1 MEALE
6 CAAKESKSEFSVNAN
21 KRFTRRPF
29 GCISIPKWSW
39 KVCGQKQQKNNWVT
53 MPTRRGFLKS
63 VSGTAAGILFVGC
76 DCVNSLASLALNPWQ
91 SSSDLGNP
99 RKRREVSVAGR
110 RVKVIDVH
118 AHVRV
123 PEAWD
128 LVKDRVGREGRP
140 GDAAQATSDNAGNIH
155 NDVEKRLAD
164 MDEMGVDVQVVS
176 INPFWYW
183 ADVDLSRKLIHL
195 QNEKIAEFCAGHP
208 DRFLGLGSVA
218 LQHPALAIEQMDEGV
233 TKLGMRGFA
242 IAGSVNGDD
251 LSAAKFHPFWAKAQE
266 LDTLIFIHPQ
276 SAGQPID
283 DRRLQGNGFLDNV
296 IGHPL
301 ETTLALTHLIQDG
314 TLDLFPNLK
323 ICAAHGGGYLPSYS
337 GRNDQCLTAYPQ
349 FCKPLKKPPSEYLKQ
364 LYFDSVLFT
373 PEDMRHLVAVVGA
386 SQVVVGTDYP
396 TKWNRTPVDRIFDT
410 PGLSDADRT
419 AIFSGT
425 LAKLLKVK
433 V

>member
-1 MEALE
+1 M
-6 CAAKESKSEFSVNAN
+6 N
-21 KRFTRRPF
+21 
-29 GCISIPKWSW
+29 
-39 KVCGQKQQKNNWVT
+39 

-63 VSGTAAGILFVGC
+63 VPGALAGIYFAGC
-76 DCVNSLASLALNPWQ
+76 DCVNSSASLSMPPWQ
-91 SSSDLGNP
+91 SSAAPGTS

-140 GDAAQATSDNAGNIH
+140 GDAAQAAPENAGNIH

-164 MDEMGVDVQVVS
+164 LDEMGVDMQAVS

-183 ADVDLSRKLIHL
+183 ADADLSRNIIQV
-195 QNEKIAEFCAGHP
+195 QNEKIAEFCASHP
-208 DRFLGLGSVA
+208 DRFLGFGSMA
-218 LQHPALAIEQMDEGV
+218 LQHPALAIEQMEEGV
-233 TKLGMRGFA
+233 RKFGMRGFA

-251 LSAAKFHPFWAKAQE
+251 LSAAKFHPVWAKAQE

-301 ETTLALTHLIQDG
+301 ETTIALTHLIQDG
-314 TLDLFPNLK
+314 TLDLFPKLK

-349 FCKPLKKPPSEYLKQ
+349 LCKPLKKLPSEYLKQ
-364 LYFDSVLFT
+364 IYFDSVLFT
-373 PEDMRHLVAVVGA
+373 PEDMRHLIAVVGA

-419 AIFSGT
+419 AIFGGT
-425 LAKLLKVK
+425 LGKLLKVN